1 MPSGQRAQLS
11 VFAMTFLYAL
21 SVTMIGPLM
30 PLIID
35 SFELRL
41 SVAGLLVSFRQLG
54 GIMAIV
60 ASALF
65 ADRTRKPLL
74 IAGGFLVYSVSLFS
88 AGVALTYIILAGSFF
103 AIGASSRLFD
113 AVANADTAQWNPH
126 RSALH
131 VSLLHTSF
139 AVGALVGPLYVSTL
153 VEAGVQ
159 WRGAFLGLGAAAVVA
174 VAVYVTRSHF
184 RHKISAT
191 AAAGVRAGSVA
202 AVLRTPRM
210 WIACAVMLFYV
221 GHQAG
226 FSVWLPMYLQ
236 TSLGAPARMAAA
248 ALSLYWFGIIVGRLL
263 AARLAARV
271 SIKRQL
277 WAGGLAGSL
286 VLLLTF
292 ATRNL
297 QLLTTGSLLAG
308 VASGGVIPNLVT
320 LCCGWFAGN
329 TATASSMLFL
339 MAAVGHMV
347 SPWLIAVVTELSSF
361 DIGFTLPIAAL
372 GLVGVAALALPRR

>member
-1 MPSGQRAQLS
+1 
-11 VFAMTFLYAL
+11 MTFLYAL

-35 SFELRL
+35 SFQLRL
-41 SVAGLLVSFRQLG
+41 SVAGLLVSFQQLG
-54 GIMAIV
+54 GIIAIV

-88 AGVALTYIILAGSFF
+88 AGVAMNYIILAGSFF

-113 AVANADTAQWNPH
+113 AVANADTAQWDPH

-153 VEAGVQ
+153 VEAGVR
-159 WRGAFLGLGAAAVVA
+159 WRGAFLGLGAAAAVA

-184 RHKISAT
+184 RRKISAT
-191 AAAGVRAGSVA
+191 AAAGVKAGSVT
-202 AVLRTPRM
+202 AVLRAPRM

-226 FSVWLPMYLQ
+226 FSVWLPMYMQ
-236 TSLGAPARMAAA
+236 TGLGTPARMAAA

-263 AARLAARV
+263 AARLATWV

-277 WAGGLAGSL
+277 WAGGLVGGL

-292 ATRNL
+292 ATRNPL
-297 QLLTTGSLLAG
+297 FLSAGSLLAG

-320 LCCGWFAGN
+320 LSCGWFADN
-329 TATASSMLFL
+329 TATASSLLFL

-361 DIGFTLPIAAL
+361 NIGFTLPIVAL

>member
-1 MPSGQRAQLS
+1 
-11 VFAMTFLYAL
+11 MTFLYAL

-30 PLIID
+30 PLIIE

-41 SVAGLLVSFRQLG
+41 SVAGLLVSFQQLG

-88 AGVALTYIILAGSFF
+88 AGAALNYIILAASFF

-113 AVANADTAQWNPH
+113 TVANADTAQWNPH

-139 AVGALVGPLYVSTL
+139 AVGALVGPLYVSIL
-153 VEAGVQ
+153 VEAGLQ
-159 WRGAFLGLGAAAVVA
+159 WRGAFFGLAAAAALA

-184 RHKISAT
+184 RRKISAT
-191 AAAGVRAGSVA
+191 AVVKAGSVA
-202 AVLRTPRM
+202 AVLRAPRM

-236 TSLGAPARMAAA
+236 TSLGAPARMGAAA
-248 ALSLYWFGIIVGRLL
+248 VSLYWFGIIVGRLL

-277 WAGGLAGSL
+277 WAGGLAGGL

-292 ATRNL
+292 ATRNP
-297 QLLTTGSLLAG
+297 QFLTAGALLAG

-320 LCCGWFAGN
+320 LCCGWFADN

-339 MAAVGHMV
+339 MASVGHMV
-347 SPWLIAVVTELSSF
+347 SPWLIAVITEVSSF

-372 GLVGVAALALPRR
+372 GLVGAVALALPRR